1 MVRLPKRMRLWNFNS
16 PELQNFSEACG
27 LLFFFFFFYSHFLI
41 SAQEC
46 LPGTRNPYF
55 PLVAVELLASPP
67 PIYSLPR
74 QPQLRRMQM
83 KGQLCAGVGDRR
95 IWSLTTETL
104 FHSRMHHRTAPS
116 MLEAGKLPLG
126 SARKKGTWALWQ
138 IDMYLDHNAGIWWR
152 RMCMLG
158 P

>member
-27 LLFFFFFFYSHFLI
+27 LLFFFFFFNSHFLI

-67 PIYSLPR
+67 QAPIYSLPR

-95 IWSLTTETL
+95 IWSLTTEPL
-104 FHSRMHHRTAPS
+104 SHSRMHHRTAPS

-126 SARKKGTWALWQ
+126 SARKKGNLSSVTNR
-138 IDMYLDHNAGIWWR
+138 HVSR
-152 RMCMLG
+152 